1 MQEEIIGGKI
11 LRQRRDG
18 WRSAEM
24 RCGPPALATARRFH
38 YDCGGPPATAE
49 KSLPVPNPHSD
60 VAAMPFEK
68 AMQELEDI
76 VGKLE
81 KAAVPLEDSVK
92 LYERGNA
99 LKKRCEQLLAAAEAK
114 IEKITLSAEGAPT
127 GTAPFDA
134 E

>member
-1 MQEEIIGGKI
+1 
-11 LRQRRDG
+11 L
-18 WRSAEM
+18 
-24 RCGPPALATARRFH
+24 
-38 YDCGGPPATAE
+38 
-49 KSLPVPNPHSD
+49 PNPHSD

-114 IEKITLSAEGAPT
+114 IEKITLSTEGAPT
-127 GTAPFDA
+127 GTAPFDV